1 MAWALYAVF
10 PLALGLEIY
19 LVPHSHV
26 PAMWVQDIH
35 VGTKQTFYDDQLRSS
50 LGNMLD
56 LLSQNSLRRFTWSEV

>member
-1 MAWALYAVF
+1 MAVLYALL

-26 PAMWVQDIH
+26 PANWVQDIH
-35 VGTKQTFYDDQLRSS
+35 VSTTQTYYDDQLRSS

-56 LLSQNSLRRFTWSEV
+56 LLGQCSLRRFAWSEV